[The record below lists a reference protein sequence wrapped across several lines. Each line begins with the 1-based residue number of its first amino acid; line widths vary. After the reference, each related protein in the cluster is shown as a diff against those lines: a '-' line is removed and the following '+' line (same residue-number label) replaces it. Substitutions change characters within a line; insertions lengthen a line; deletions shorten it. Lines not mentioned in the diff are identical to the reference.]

1 MWRVAVTVP
10 AEAAETFA
18 WALEPF
24 ADTIGIFGIDDERRS
39 PDPPTWETDLWLAD
53 RCMVEIVSEEAPDR
67 PAIMAAVAV
76 TAAERNMP
84 SPSILFEELA
94 DRDWVAETYRAFPE
108 LSIGRY
114 RIRGSH
120 IATPPPAGTIAL
132 TIDAAVAFGTGE
144 HETTRGCLMALDD
157 LARWAKPRRILDLGC
172 GSGILALAA
181 AHTWRVPVVASDID
195 PISVRETRRNA
206 RVNGL
211 LPLIR
216 AIRSPGWRAPDV
228 RQSAPYDLV
237 FANILARPLV
247 RMAPDLARGLS
258 ADGLAVLSG
267 LLTWQE
273 ARVLSAH
280 RQQGLRLLRRYRF
293 GDWSTLL
300 IGR

>member
-10 AEAAETFA
+10 AGAAETFA

-24 ADTIGIFGIDDERRS
+24 ADTVGIFGIEDDRRS

-53 RCMVEIVSEEAPDR
+53 RCVVEIVSEDEPDR
-67 PAIMAAVAV
+67 PGIVAAIAVS
-76 TAAERNMP
+76 AAERGIP
-84 SPSILFEELA
+84 RPEITFEELA
-94 DRDWVAETYRAFPE
+94 DRDWVAETYRGFPE
-108 LSIGRY
+108 LTIGRY

-120 IATPPPAGTIAL
+120 IDTPVPPNAITL

-144 HETTRGCLMALDD
+144 HETTRGCLTALDR
-157 LARWAKPRRILDLGC
+157 LARRIRPHRVLDLGC

-181 AHTWRVPVVASDID
+181 ARTWHVPVVASDID
-195 PISVRETRRNA
+195 PVSVRETRRNA

-211 LPLIR
+211 LPLVE
-216 AIRSPGWRAPDV
+216 AIRSPGWRAPAV
-228 RQSAPYDLV
+228 RSGGPYDLV

-247 RMAPDLARGLS
+247 RMAPDLAHGL
-258 ADGLAVLSG
+258 APGGVAVLSG

-280 RQQGLRLLRRYRF
+280 RTQGLRLVERFRF
-293 GDWSTLL
+293 GDWSTLVVS
-300 IGR
+300 R